1 MSLTVFRIQVIV
13 SKPKLILDS
22 TNQKTKKHV
31 MEETNNSFENNRKIF
46 NKLPETCN
54 TFLGFQKHLYYI
66 LKLFKMLN
74 FGCYFC
80 YSSCLCSA
88 AEEKM
93 KT

>member
-1 MSLTVFRIQVIV
+1 MPLTVFRIIV

-22 TNQKTKKHV
+22 TNQKTNRHI

-66 LKLFKMLN
+66 LKLFKKALFWML
-74 FGCYFC
+74 FW
-80 YSSCLCSA
+80 
-88 AEEKM
+88 
-93 KT
+93 